1 MKHAPN
7 RRLSLEFLGE
17 WHAVGEAK
25 NRGNHAQ
32 RVASAM
38 AARPPYFDQFIEA
51 MRYLQAFE
59 PDVRP
64 DFAALK
70 QALLRFQSPANAQTY
85 QHLLHQV
92 LLPLSTTFLEHS
104 PFKIANACHS
114 VSHAFRETFR
124 RLPEFG
130 PLFEL
135 AITVGNVYY
144 RGENIYQASRD
155 SIGDLIRTG
164 PRDGEDLPVHVWLTL
179 GDMTVLDLT
188 ILASLRQQGRDDGGQ
203 DGILVWKASD
213 PGDFLFEPLLL
224 DNLFATRVDN
234 ITMVYAD

>member
-1 MKHAPN
+1 MARSGGSKESREPCA
-7 RRLSLEFLGE
+7 
-17 WHAVGEAK
+17 
-25 NRGNHAQ
+25 
-32 RVASAM
+32 AS
-38 AARPPYFDQFIEA
+38 
-51 MRYLQAFE
+51 
-59 PDVRP
+59 
-64 DFAALK
+64 
-70 QALLRFQSPANAQTY
+70 
-85 QHLLHQV
+85 
-92 LLPLSTTFLEHS
+92 
-104 PFKIANACHS
+104 
-114 VSHAFRETFR
+114 
-124 RLPEFG
+124 G
-130 PLFEL
+130 
-135 AITVGNVYY
+135 
-144 RGENIYQASRD
+144 IYQASRD